1 MNHYSDLPSGRFLPH
16 DVGLC
21 RRCAGL
27 VLCCLVLLGCAGTPD
42 TVDPSASKIA
52 QLRGD
57 LRDLQ
62 DRSSVLSQNHDD
74 LQAQISQ
81 MRLEN
86 ANVQTVIQENWSE
99 MRNALS
105 RLKSSQRTEIN
116 QSVKNVAAANI
127 RELEKLNA
135 ELTRVVRTVQ
145 EENKRLQ
152 QKVGGDLAS
161 QQQEVK
167 AMRVQLNA
175 YMDKADRLEKQLRI
189 VSSGIASS
197 SPSSSRPP
205 AGSAKKS
212 TKKPSGDVTRTGTPS
227 SPDIDYGQGYE
238 HTVASG
244 ETLWKIAR
252 DYKVAVQDILN
263 VNPQITDT
271 TLLKPGQKLFIP
283 YRKSA
288 E

>member
-1 MNHYSDLPSGRFLPH
+1 M
-16 DVGLC
+16 
-21 RRCAGL
+21 
-27 VLCCLVLLGCAGTPD
+27 
-42 TVDPSASKIA
+42 
-52 QLRGD
+52 
-57 LRDLQ
+57 RDIQ
-62 DRSSVLSQNHDD
+62 DRVSVLGQNHDD

-105 RLKSSQRTEIN
+105 RLKSSQRTEVN
-116 QSVKNVAAANI
+116 RSVKSVAASNI
-127 RELEKLNA
+127 KELEKLNA

-197 SPSSSRPP
+197 SASSSRPP

-212 TKKPSGDVTRTGTPS
+212 RKKPGGDVTRTGTPS
-227 SPDIDYGQGYE
+227 SPDVDYGQGYE